1 MNIQLCDLLR
11 DGAGRG
17 SDSGT
22 GLGTALRKMRM
33 ARLQA
38 LPGHHILACGNQMWQ
53 VKIPV

>member
-17 SDSGT
+17 SDGGT
-22 GLGTALRKMRM
+22 GLGAALRKMRM

-38 LPGHHILACGNQMWQ
+38 RVLGHHILACGNQMWH
-53 VKIPV
+53 